1 MNLSVVVP
9 TKNRPLELR
18 NFLSSLWKQKLLP
31 NQLIIIDQSELSKTI
46 KKEVKLKAL
55 KLKIELKY
63 VHDKNIKGLVQAKAA
78 AIPYNNCS
86 IISFFDDDIVLEE
99 DCLKK
104 MYQAFV
110 DNPKMTA
117 ANGLILNAPKESF
130 FRRFIFGITHF
141 GIYSD
146 NRREVFYQSIKKKG
160 EQLSPKKLN
169 TLSGGFTFYRKEIF
183 EKAPFDE
190 KNKFHAYEDKEH
202 SIRLELH
209 YPNSMYL
216 IPKAKLYHYHAQT
229 NRESDIIKVKN
240 DNIEIIKI
248 FKKYK
253 KQSLFGIDLLFL
265 LLGLFFFSLIKTL
278 KYKKRKYILNY
289 FHGIK
294 EGLIFKLK

>member
-1 MNLSVVVP
+1 MELSVIVA
-9 TKNRPLELR
+9 TKNRPAELR
-18 NFLSSLWKQKLLP
+18 TFLNSLWHQDLLP
-31 NQLIIIDQSELSKTI
+31 NQLIIIDQSKISNII
-46 KKEVKLKAL
+46 KGEVQENAKKLGININYIHDQ
-55 KLKIELKY
+55 KI
-63 VHDKNIKGLVQAKAA
+63 NGLVQAKAV

-99 DCLKK
+99 DCLKE

-130 FRRFIFGITHF
+130 FKRFIFGITHF

-146 NRREVFYQSIKKKG
+146 NRREVFYQLIDKKEEK
-160 EQLSPKKLN
+160 LLPKKLN
-169 TLSGGFTFYRKEIF
+169 TLSGGLTFYRKEIF
-183 EKAPFDE
+183 EKVPFDE

-216 IPKAKLYHYHAQT
+216 IPEAKLYHFHAQT

-253 KQSLFGIDLLFL
+253 KKSLFGIDLLFL
-265 LLGLFFFSLIKTL
+265 LSGLFFFSLIKAV
-278 KYKKRKYILNY
+278 KYKKIKYILNY